1 MDPQFIHPTSS
12 PDTLDTYF
20 IRSKIFEFINA
31 SLPLLTENL
40 LDVGCGKMPY
50 RTYILNHTR
59 VTKYVGLDIETAIA
73 YDTNVPADLTW
84 DGVKMPVN
92 DDEYATVMA
101 TEVLEHCPH
110 PDVVLSEIYRVMK
123 PNGVFIFTVPFLWN
137 LHETPHDE
145 YRYTPFALQRLL
157 SDAGFEEIVLNPTG
171 GWHASMAQMLGLWV
185 CRATI
190 PSKLRWLLKRI
201 ILPVYQF
208 LIKKDKI
215 SATESEGLMI
225 TGICGTARKK
235 Q

>member
-1 MDPQFIHPTSS
+1 
-12 PDTLDTYF
+12 TLDTYY
-20 IRSKIFEFINA
+20 IRSKIFEFIKV

-50 RTYILNHTR
+50 RTYILNNAL
-59 VTKYVGLDIETAIA
+59 VKNYVGLDIETAIA
-73 YDTNVPADLTW
+73 YDTNVSADLTW
-84 DGVKMPVN
+84 DGVKMPIN
-92 DDEYATVMA
+92 DNEFATVMA

-110 PDVVLSEIYRVMK
+110 PNVVLSEIYRVMK

-157 SDAGFEEIVLNPTG
+157 SDAGFAEIAMKPTG

-190 PSKLRWLLKRI
+190 PSKLRWLLKRL
-201 ILPVYQF
+201 ILPVYR
-208 LIKKDKI
+208 LLLKKEKGF
-215 SATESEGLMI
+215 TNFNEGLMI
-225 TGICGTARKK
+225 TGICGIAHKK